1 MPARVGKGWAA
12 KGGSRGVTADA
23 RPGHLTPYD
32 PRAVKRPPKFGNL
45 KCEVDG
51 FKFDSV
57 KEAHRYGTLKM
68 LEQAGKI
75 RNLRLQTRHPLSA
88 PGVDGQP
95 VVVAHY
101 VADFDYEEPATP
113 EAERRADYRP
123 PETHVPVVEWRPVTE
138 DVKGGRATQ
147 TETFK
152 LKARWFAAL
161 YGRQVRIT

>member
-12 KGGSRGVTADA
+12 KGGSRGVTAEA
-23 RPGHLTPYD
+23 RTGHLTPYD

-57 KEAHRYGTLKM
+57 KEAQRYGTLKM

-101 VADFDYEEPATP
+101 VADFDYEEPNPPLAPDAGRIATLEWSP
-113 EAERRADYRP
+113 
-123 PETHVPVVEWRPVTE
+123 WRPVTE

-152 LKARWFAAL
+152 LKARWFAVL
-161 YGRQVRIT
+161 YGRAVRIT